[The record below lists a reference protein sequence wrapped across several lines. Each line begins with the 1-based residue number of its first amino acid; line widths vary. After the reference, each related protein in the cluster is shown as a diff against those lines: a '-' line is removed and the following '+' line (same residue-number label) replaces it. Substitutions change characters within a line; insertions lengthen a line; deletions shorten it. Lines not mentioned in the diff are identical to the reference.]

1 MIEIFNYNYNKQTR
15 QRRDQNQQRIKKRRL
30 SLLQDVNPESE
41 FSGLD
46 EYNQLQVERKHT
58 KNILNYF
65 NTFAFYWSLLINCFH
80 VYTLLSSVFW
90 MSNLG
95 YPSNSYLSIEIVIEI
110 FIIVDIILRIV
121 FSKYARKNKFF
132 FMNFILNEVTVQTLF
147 NVLYIISAI
156 PQATILKIIMNN
168 TKYINQN
175 NIQLEDYLSYL
186 FGINVMK
193 LLDLWSFF
201 QKLEFVFIYTQ
212 FRKIIYIKFT
222 KTCLM
227 FFLLIHYVACS
238 WTFVNKVEKNT
249 SAQSGYYFES
259 LDQSGNYDIFN
270 RYILSLQWAIEVLC
284 GNSTNDVVPGTK
296 MEILLAVLMMGVG
309 AFILGAIYANFD
321 TLLYYSNFQD
331 YKQRQLVILMS
342 TLEKTRKFCRYKN
355 LRGMILK
362 NINSYYNHILQ
373 NKNDY
378 KNQLDIIQ
386 LPMSLQVELKLHLN
400 QDLIRNVK
408 LLNLG
413 SPDFILE
420 TMKYLYPKICMKGD
434 IVIWY
439 GEIANEMYFIK
450 KGKVQII
457 TECHS
462 RVIAIQEEGSYF
474 GEIGLLITG
483 KRTCIVQ
490 AIENC
495 IFMCLNKEHF
505 DLIMQQ
511 FPDQKNHL
519 IKVSKQRLLT
529 TKASDLPQD
538 KIIEKVE
545 FLDQKK
551 DDNFQISAV
560 NLFISNLSVNN
571 DNSKKNQNK
580 IGVINNSVV
589 NIDEDNK
596 QQIIDLSIHENNN
609 KQAEN
614 TPNNNNNNNLSI
626 QNSDPQNNN
635 NSNNLNKNI
644 NLNKDKSGYFNSLK
658 LKLYQ
663 NFLRRS
669 LVFKKNLSPHTSKTL
684 CGLKKLSQFQS
695 VWKGI
700 IALVVIYNLIF
711 VPLSIAF
718 SIDLDGWYLTLEYL
732 NFIIYFLD
740 IIFCAFSSQIVKEKI
755 QQKIYSSASKLNQTD
770 IHSQNVDQNQ
780 SQLQALNPNKSGF
793 NSMTQSNIEVNSKQS
808 KAQESHLNY
817 NKMVDNYFKKT
828 IFIVDILSML
838 PIDVMLSLLNV
849 NPILCRVTRL
859 LRLTKIYRL
868 FHLYHVL
875 HNRLQWNQT
884 YLYVKFFIIIAYINH
899 IFACI
904 FYIIA
909 INELGQVSHNL
920 FTNFDSQAIPSR
932 VPLSN
937 EDIWA
942 IYIEFLYYSFNLTS
956 QGSFGTIQAVSLGE
970 RLVQSLVVLCSR
982 IITIF
987 FISQALNSEKMD
999 KTLSNETKSKME
1011 SIRVFLNFKKFPHSI
1026 SSRIYKFY
1034 DFQNIKFKGIDDEE
1048 ILSEL
1053 PNTVQNEIILQ
1064 LFSNVLQKIQT
1075 NQAKDQGVVL
1085 SLMKMMKQKIIPKEE
1100 YVFKKGEIATEM
1112 YFIIEGQA
1120 TVMIEDEFYLKPP
1133 IILAQL
1139 KEGDY
1144 FGEMAIV
1151 DLKISVRGASVIAKT
1166 NLHLATLDIKDFKYV
1181 CNIYPEIHQIIMKL
1195 AEQRKLINQKTIKE
1209 QSNKSIKF
1217 NKDNDNKLHEEE
1229 LITQE
1234 FEKTNPDNLE
1244 EKKIIKPI
1252 DSSQKDQK
1260 NGYLLFQQKVDSNQT
1275 EVLPD
1280 QLQKEENLFTRENN
1294 QTSFQKPLNSQ
1305 HKLVFKPRRSLLG
1318 PQLYNAKEN
1327 TNSFDF
1333 QIESVEDYMSKF
1345 SKNNKKLRTD
1355 QEEINYQLEQD
1366 ILMITKN
1373 ESVGQEENNQNEK
1386 QLQLNNT
1393 LYSSQKQ
1400 EQTNKAKH
1408 EFLKYI
1414 RNQSKKNTF
1423 IQQPKMKTQP
1433 QIQNSNNSEDD
1444 FNMGNLNKNFGQNID
1459 LKGKKKQKSQIFTQ
1473 KDVKQL
1479 FQDDCSIVQ
1488 KDVQGNDF
1496 KQLNNG
1502 AAQSINIIDLV
1513 DADETNFKNN
1523 INASQKDNLSENNS
1537 KIKKEDWTMS
1547 SNTNIQSVN
1556 QYVNN
1561 GEEQKS
1567 LFENLFLLK
1576 GNLKSNNQNE
1586 DEENFLE
1593 KASEKES
1600 NKQNITGTQPNIQD
1614 LNYQD
1619 NKLDVQQ
1626 KNIIINSPF
1635 QNQDEKAILF
1645 AEIEDSH
1652 FKLDDNKNTALSK
1665 DQQNTEQKKNGDYK
1679 INIFLSAQRS
1689 LDKNSDKKSQEDL
1702 NLQQY
1707 ARNYNS
1713 FTLENHENQ
1722 FENIFKQARTMEPSL
1737 NNDKSAID
1745 ASLFQKNSFQERN
1758 KKLFLR
1764 KSQSAENIVLG
1775 LNQESSQLSSQIQQ
1789 SFIKQNPKN
1798 AIFQSERVQPEYNKE
1813 DKVLEDS
1820 SDSNDSSSKS
1830 SIKGEEEQK
1839 SFQIRKSD
1847 LNFKT
1852 SSLILYSSIAA
1863 KGLNSFKPNHFLI
1876 FKRHSLIMVI
1886 VSIYSSIII
1895 PLNIAFEYDFSFKNN
1910 IALLMIEIISTI
1922 ILITFTVQEYRR
1934 NSIKLKK
1941 MKKKRQKGKFID
1953 IYDQYTAMKKV
1964 FQQKFL
1970 INLVIAIPFCLI
1982 FDLSQIDQHRNNIFL
1997 IILSLNRVVC
2007 IYNIYYSIRYYDQSQ
2022 QVYIEI
2028 INKFMIIA
2036 FLNHLNACIWVVI
2049 GKQESDWNQCWF
2061 KRISTTHISQS
2072 ELPNIKISDFSLYL
2086 NALSWAFQIMT
2097 HTTTGDSSAVN
2108 TREEIYSCII
2118 FLCVIVFSISFFAN
2132 ISSLIKIIS
2141 SSLRRDF
2148 IMRYRLVVAFIKKM
2162 GLKQFKPLVE
2172 IYFSFIWETMLGID
2186 ENKFL
2191 KEFPVDLRADIIEF
2205 MYPRVIKY
2213 SIFFNIGPKWK
2224 NEQVKLS
2231 ILRFLT
2237 FEIFMP
2243 NDVLVVAGEVC
2254 KDVYI
2259 ILEGQVECY
2268 NFELFKMLQLNT
2280 GDFFG
2285 ALLNSNLSR
2294 IRQPAY
2300 IKASKICKVGKLSFQ
2315 DFEIIC
2321 SAFPEWFKK
2330 LKEIQNERYLLQ
2342 MKCLKFFNKPR
2353 KFDFKRKS
2361 FGTKVN
2367 NVTPKD
2373 KFKQKTINFKNEE
2386 EYEITEELLKEYKHL
2401 KIQFQLY
2408 DEQNSLSQSGSQEVI
2423 SSSVSSEIQQSEIKS
2438 PENKQQQQQIET
2450 HKSHNLTVNQQERGT
2465 QSNRSQIKPK
2475 INQVVPQIHFNS
2487 IISNSPTTIG
2497 QKQLQTQK
2505 QQQFLDFI
2513 HKKMDLQIED
2523 QENAVNNRLQNQTK
2537 CIMNN
2542 IQSQLNNNLIIVKSK
2557 KLERSQVLNL
2567 PLGEQTPQ
2575 EVFFTGAKSFS
2586 FDKYPE
2592 DDIFLILANLKNVYK
2607 LLKNSNRSIKIFLH
2621 PAGDLKQNLDYIYIT
2636 FVSIYLLYIPI
2647 TIGFMHCCN
2656 INVVIVIEI
2665 LYIIFQIFHILM
2677 QLKTP
2682 PYLNG
2687 SIYADQKYINLLYIQ
2702 QHKHIYDIITI
2713 LPINLII
2720 FTIKYNNIFSN
2731 QAPYVLQILLD
2742 IFRLNSLLNYRYLFY
2757 KFNKLHSSLR
2767 SFSKAFNIIKQIYF
2781 FISITN
2787 LITCL
2792 WSWVNQ
2798 LGSEY
2803 TKDTWMMRFNL
2814 QGESLYIQ
2822 YLYCIF
2828 FVLNTVQSTGY
2839 PQMVITNDLER
2850 GTFIIMVLAGYT
2862 LFAAIIGLQLNQQMS
2877 LDLKLHDLYITM
2889 EKIYNL
2895 IDGSNMPKG
2904 LRQRVDMYFT
2914 YLTETNMNDI
2924 DEITKIKGMIP
2935 ITMYNNILYNQA
2947 KQNLNQFKV
2956 FKDLNNSYLV
2966 RQISRLLKQEI
2977 FLEGDYIIRK
2987 DEFGNRMFFLISGK
3001 VQVVSENDF
3010 QTLKVIN
3017 PGHFFGEISLFTD
3030 NYKRIASV
3038 IATTV
3043 VHVYSIKKADIQPI
3057 FQTFPEFKDYILKQ
3071 ATERLKDTK
3080 QKVQNEEK
3088 RKSIFNNN
3096 FSFQLLDKVQSS
3108 PSTRQ
3113 KLPQFNIQ
3121 NSKKQEKEKPYFN
3134 IIEEEQANQ
3143 FRKQEQ
3149 NQVIIITNQQQKQ
3162 KNKKANEATPK
3173 SQNRQKNNINDKKS
3187 SIGGKKKLTKT
3198 LHLQRKFDED
3208 LEANNQE
3215 VDLLIQNHDQDLSD
3229 IDIDLPN
3236 SIDQESKQIYSAV
3249 ALSNVFNVNKIEILC
3264 SQYKDQSNVNK
3275 RRSRR
3280 RNIFKNNLSEFTEDE
3295 GQNGD
3300 DSSEEILL
3308 SGFSKQEKQDKKNN
3322 DNNKNQMQEFGERIS
3337 FNELVHLNEMD
3348 FRNYPD
3354 LQSRR
3359 RLQQNK
3365 KTERRLSRI
3374 NLKKQIKLSK
3384 QSEMRLQWGMNLEY
3398 N

>member
-1 MIEIFNYNYNKQTR
+1 MIEIFNYNYNKKTR
-15 QRRDQNQQRIKKRRL
+15 QRRDQTLQRTKKRRL

-41 FSGLD
+41 FSGQD
-46 EYNQLQVERKHT
+46 DYNQLQVERKHT

-65 NTFAFYWSLLINCFH
+65 KTFSFYWSLLINCFH

-95 YPSNSYLSIEIVIEI
+95 YPSGPYLSIEIVIEML
-110 FIIVDIILRIV
+110 IIVDIILRII

-168 TKYINQN
+168 TDYINES

-193 LLDLWSFF
+193 LFDLWNFF

-212 FRKIIYIKFT
+212 FRKIIYIKFI

-227 FFLLIHYVACS
+227 FFLVIHYVACS
-238 WTFVNKVEKNT
+238 WTFVNKIEKNT
-249 SAQSGYYFES
+249 QAEPGYYFES
-259 LDQSGNYDIFN
+259 LDESGDYAIFN
-270 RYILSLQWAIEVLC
+270 RYILSLQWAIEIMS

-296 MEILLAVLMMGVG
+296 MEILLSVLMMGVG
-309 AFILGAIYANFD
+309 TFILGAIYANFD

-331 YKQRQLVILMS
+331 YKQRTSQ
-342 TLEKTRKFCRYKN
+342 EKTRKFCRYKN
-355 LRGMILK
+355 LRGMIIK
-362 NINSYYNHILQ
+362 NINNYFNHILQ
-373 NKNDY
+373 SKNDF

-551 DDNFQISAV
+551 EDNLHMSAINV
-560 NLFISNLSVNN
+560 FISNLSVNN
-571 DNSKKNQNK
+571 DSTKKNQNK
-580 IGVINNSVV
+580 TGVISNSVV
-589 NIDEDNK
+589 NNYDDNK
-596 QQIIDLSIHENNN
+596 QQIVDLSIHDSNNR
-609 KQAEN
+609 QGEN
-614 TPNNNNNNNLSI
+614 TPNNNNLSL
-626 QNSDPQNNN
+626 QNSDPLNNNNN
-635 NSNNLNKNI
+635 NSNLNKNGI
-644 NLNKDKSGYFNSLK
+644 LNKDNFNSLK
-658 LKLYQ
+658 LKVYQ
-663 NFLRRS
+663 NFLHRS
-669 LVFKKNLSPHTSKTL
+669 QAFKKNQSSQASKTL
-684 CGLKKLSQFQS
+684 CDFTKTIKLQS
-695 VWKGI
+695 IWKGI
-700 IALVVIYNLIF
+700 ISFVLIYNLIF

-718 SIDLDGWYLTLEYL
+718 SIDFGGWLLTFEYL
-732 NFIIYFLD
+732 NFIIYFMD
-740 IIFCAFSSQIVKEKI
+740 IIYCAYISQIVKKKSS
-755 QQKIYSSASKLNQTD
+755 QNSYSSSSKLNATD
-770 IHSQNVDQNQ
+770 IHSQNVVQNQ
-780 SQLQALNPNKSGF
+780 SQIKVITPNKSGF
-793 NSMTQSNIEVNSKQS
+793 NSMIQSNIEFNSKQS
-808 KAQESHLNY
+808 KTEENRFNFSRV
-817 NKMVDNYFKKT
+817 VDNYFKKST
-828 IFIVDILSML
+828 FIVDILSTV
-838 PIDVMLSLLNV
+838 PFDVMLSLLNV

-859 LRLTKIYRL
+859 LRLARIYRL
-868 FHLYHVL
+868 FDLYNLL
-875 HNRLQWNQT
+875 HNRLQWNKA
-884 YLYVKFFIIIAYINH
+884 YLYFKFFIIVAYVNH
-899 IFACI
+899 IFACV

-909 INELGQVSHNL
+909 INELDKVTHNL

-932 VPLSN
+932 VPLYN

-987 FISQALNSEKMD
+987 FIAEALNSEKMN

-1011 SIRVFLNFKKFPHSI
+1011 SIRVFLHFKKFPHSI
-1026 SSRIYKFY
+1026 SNRIYKFY

-1064 LFSNVLQKIQT
+1064 LFQNVLQKVQT

-1085 SLMKMMKQKIIPKEE
+1085 SLMRMMKQKIIPKDE

-1120 TVMIEDEFYLKPP
+1120 TVMIEDEFYLKPSV
-1133 IILAQL
+1133 ILALL

-1151 DLKISVRGASVIAKT
+1151 DLKLSVRGASVIAKT
-1166 NLHLATLDIKDFKYV
+1166 NLHLASLDFKDFKYV
-1181 CNIYPEIHQIIMKL
+1181 CNMYPEIHKIIQQL
-1195 AEQRKLINQKTIKE
+1195 ADQRKLKNIQKMQE
-1209 QSNKSIKF
+1209 QSNQSIKF
-1217 NKDNDNKLHEEE
+1217 NKDKGNKQNQEENVNDVCL
-1229 LITQE
+1229 
-1234 FEKTNPDNLE
+1234 KTYTEHMKESTLLR
-1244 EKKIIKPI
+1244 PI
-1252 DSSQKDQK
+1252 DQSQKDLRNDFQLFQK
-1260 NGYLLFQQKVDSNQT
+1260 NLNSNQT
-1275 EVLPD
+1275 QVLPD
-1280 QLQKEENLFTRENN
+1280 QIKKEASLITFQNNLAPQQKHFT
-1294 QTSFQKPLNSQ
+1294 SQ
-1305 HKLVFKPRRSLLG
+1305 NELVFKPRKSLLG
-1318 PQLYNAKEN
+1318 PQLYYTKDNI
-1327 TNSFDF
+1327 NSFDY
-1333 QIESVEDYMSKF
+1333 QIESVEDYISKYNK
-1345 SKNNKKLRTD
+1345 SNKNIRKF

-1366 ILMITKN
+1366 ILMITKK
-1373 ESVGQEENNQNEK
+1373 ESEVQEENYQNKNQ
-1386 QLQLNNT
+1386 QQLNNAAH
-1393 LYSSQKQ
+1393 QNQQQ
-1400 EQTNKAKH
+1400 EQNNKAKNQ
-1408 EFLKYI
+1408 FLLYI

-1433 QIQNSNNSEDD
+1433 QIQNNNSEDD
-1444 FNMGNLNKNFGQNID
+1444 FNMAIFNKNIRENIT
-1459 LKGKKKQKSQIFTQ
+1459 LKRKKRQKSQIMIQNDMRQF
-1473 KDVKQL
+1473 
-1479 FQDDCSIVQ
+1479 FQDDYSLVK
-1488 KDVQGNDF
+1488 KDSQGNAF
-1496 KQLNNG
+1496 KQQNKRYS
-1502 AAQSINIIDLV
+1502 QSINIRDLV
-1513 DADETNFKNN
+1513 DVDETNFKNN
-1523 INASQKDNLSENNS
+1523 ITSQQKDNHSDNNW
-1537 KIKKEDWTMS
+1537 KIKKEDWTMN

-1556 QYVNN
+1556 QYHNN
-1561 GEEQKS
+1561 GEEQKY
-1567 LFENLFLLK
+1567 LLENLFYLK
-1576 GNLKSNNQNE
+1576 GNQKSSNQDE
-1586 DEENFLE
+1586 DEENFKENALE
-1593 KASEKES
+1593 KEG
-1600 NKQNITGTQPNIQD
+1600 NKYSMPNTLHKIGG
-1614 LNYQD
+1614 LNEED
-1619 NKLDVQQ
+1619 NKLNSRQQ
-1626 KNIIINSPF
+1626 NILNNYPIN
-1635 QNQDEKAILF
+1635 NQDEKAILF
-1645 AEIEDSH
+1645 GENNDSN
-1652 FKLDDNKNTALSK
+1652 FKSDNNKNTALSK
-1665 DQQNTEQKKNGDYK
+1665 PLNNQQNTEQIKKQDYK

-1689 LDKNSDKKSQEDL
+1689 LDKNSDKKQYEDP
-1702 NLQQY
+1702 NFQQY
-1707 ARNYNS
+1707 VKNFNS
-1713 FTLENHENQ
+1713 FTLENNENQ
-1722 FENIFKQARTMEPSL
+1722 LENIFKQARTMEHSL

-1745 ASLFQKNSFQERN
+1745 SASIFQKNSFQVRN
-1758 KKLFLR
+1758 KRLFGQR
-1764 KSQSAENIVLG
+1764 KSQSAENLVQG
-1775 LNQESSQLSSQIQQ
+1775 LNQEYSLLSQQIQQ
-1789 SFIKQNPKN
+1789 SFTKENRKN
-1798 AIFQSERVQPEYNKE
+1798 TFFQSERVQHEQNKE
-1813 DKVLEDS
+1813 DKVLEES
-1820 SDSNDSSSKS
+1820 LDSNEPSPQS
-1830 SIKGEEEQK
+1830 SIKDDEEQK

-1847 LNFKT
+1847 LDYKT

-1863 KGLNSFKPNHFLI
+1863 KDLNSFKPNHFLI
-1876 FKRHSLIMVI
+1876 FKRHSLIMII
-1886 VSIYSSIII
+1886 VSIYSSVII
-1895 PLNIAFEYDFSFKNN
+1895 PLNIAFEQNFSFRDNF
-1910 IALLMIEIISTI
+1910 ALLTIEIISTI

-1934 NSIKLKK
+1934 NSFKLQK
-1941 MKKKRQKGKFID
+1941 MKKKRLKGKFID
-1953 IYDQYTAMKKV
+1953 IYDQYTAMKKIY
-1964 FQQKFL
+1964 QNKFI
-1970 INLVIAIPFCLI
+1970 INLVIAIPFCLM
-1982 FDLSQIDQHRNNIFL
+1982 FDLAQVDQHRSNIFL
-1997 IILSLNRVVC
+1997 IILSLNRVIC
-2007 IYNIYYSIRYYDQSQ
+2007 IYNIYYSICYYDQNQ
-2022 QVYIEI
+2022 QIYIEI

-2036 FLNHLNACIWVVI
+2036 FLNHLNACIWIII

-2061 KRISTTHISQS
+2061 KRISTTQINQQEPSNFQ
-2072 ELPNIKISDFSLYL
+2072 ISDFSLYL

-2118 FLCVIVFSISFFAN
+2118 FLCAIVFSISFFAN

-2148 IMRYRLVVAFIKKM
+2148 LIKYRLVVAFIKKM

-2172 IYFSFIWETMLGID
+2172 IYFSYIWETMLGID

-2191 KEFPVDLRADIIEF
+2191 KEFPVGLRADIIEY
-2205 MYPRVIKY
+2205 MYPKLLKY
-2213 SIFFNIGPKWK
+2213 SIFFNIGPKWR
-2224 NEQVKLS
+2224 NEQIKLS
-2231 ILRFLT
+2231 VLKFLT

-2243 NDVLVVAGEVC
+2243 NEVIAVAGEVC

-2268 NFELFKMLQLNT
+2268 NFELLKMLTLNS
-2280 GDFFG
+2280 GDFLG
-2285 ALLNSNLSR
+2285 GILNNNLGR
-2294 IRQPAY
+2294 IKQPAY
-2300 IKASKICKVGKLSFQ
+2300 IKASKICKVGKLCFQ
-2315 DFEIIC
+2315 DFDIIC
-2321 SAFPEWFKK
+2321 QAFPEWFRK
-2330 LKEIQNERYLLQ
+2330 LQEIQNERYLLQ
-2342 MKCLKFFNKPR
+2342 MKCLKFFNNPQKIDL
-2353 KFDFKRKS
+2353 KKRFFSNKAI
-2361 FGTKVN
+2361 
-2367 NVTPKD
+2367 PKD
-2373 KFKQKTINFKNEE
+2373 KFKQKITNFKYGGS
-2386 EYEITEELLKEYKHL
+2386 YEITEELLKEYRHL
-2401 KIQFQLY
+2401 KIQFQQY
-2408 DEQNSLSQSGSQEVI
+2408 DESNSFSQSESHGAISSLSSD
-2423 SSSVSSEIQQSEIKS
+2423 IQQSEIKS
-2438 PENKQQQQQIET
+2438 PENRQQQQFES
-2450 HKSHNLTVNQQERGT
+2450 HKSSNLAANQEKGI
-2465 QSNRSQIKPK
+2465 QSNRNEMIKPK
-2475 INQVVPQIHFNS
+2475 INQIVPQINFNS
-2487 IISNSPTTIG
+2487 IIFNSLTPKDV
-2497 QKQLQTQK
+2497 KQQQAQK
-2505 QQQFLDFI
+2505 QQQFLDF
-2513 HKKMDLQIED
+2513 HQKKIED
-2523 QENAVNNRLQNQTK
+2523 QDNIVNQRLQNQNNH
-2537 CIMNN
+2537 IMNN
-2542 IQSQLNNNLIIVKSK
+2542 IQSQLNNNLIIIKSK
-2557 KLERSQVLNL
+2557 KLQRSQVLNL
-2567 PLGEQTPQ
+2567 PLSEQNPQ
-2575 EVFFTGAKSFS
+2575 EIFFTDSKQFN
-2586 FDKYPE
+2586 FDKYP
-2592 DDIFLILANLKNVYK
+2592 DDEIFLILANLKNVYR
-2607 LLKNSNRSIKIFLH
+2607 LLKDSNRNINIFLH

-2636 FVSIYLLYIPI
+2636 IVSIYLLYIPI
-2647 TIGFMHCCN
+2647 TIGFMYCCN

-2665 LYIIFQIFHILM
+2665 IYILCQLSHILI

-2687 SIYADQKYINLLYIQ
+2687 SIYADQKYINQQYIQ
-2702 QHKHIYDIITI
+2702 QQKHIYDVITV
-2713 LPINLII
+2713 LPLNLII
-2720 FTIKYNNIFSN
+2720 FIIKYKNIISN
-2731 QAPYVLQILLD
+2731 QSPYAVQVIFD
-2742 IFRLNSLLNYRYLFY
+2742 IFRLNSLLNYRQLFQ

-2781 FISITN
+2781 FMSIVN

-2798 LGSEY
+2798 LGKEY
-2803 TKDTWMMRFNL
+2803 TNDTWMMSFDL

-2822 YLYCIF
+2822 YLYCVF

-2839 PQMVITNDLER
+2839 PQMVLTNDLER
-2850 GTFIIMVLAGYT
+2850 GTFIIMVLTGYT

-2895 IDGSNMPKG
+2895 IESSNMPKG

-2935 ITMYNNILYNQA
+2935 NTMYNSILYNQA

-3001 VQVVSENDF
+3001 VQVVSENEF

-3017 PGHFFGEISLFTD
+3017 PGHFFGEISLFTE

-3038 IATTV
+3038 IAITV

-3057 FQTFPEFKDYILKQ
+3057 FQCFPEFKEYILKQ
-3071 ATERLKDTK
+3071 ANDRLRDTK

-3096 FSFQLLDKVQSS
+3096 FAIWCLDKNQSS
-3108 PSTRQ
+3108 TDSRQ
-3113 KLPQFNIQ
+3113 KSPKFNVKYSQ
-3121 NSKKQEKEKPYFN
+3121 KEQEKQQFQ
-3134 IIEEEQANQ
+3134 IIEEERSNQ
-3143 FRKQEQ
+3143 IQKQEQ

-3162 KNKKANEATPK
+3162 KNKNNNNSTPK
-3173 SQNRQKNNINDKKS
+3173 SQNRQKNGSQKVNISDKKQT
-3187 SIGGKKKLTKT
+3187 GGKKKLTKT

-3215 VDLLIQNHDQDLSD
+3215 VDQLIQNHDQDLSD
-3229 IDIDLPN
+3229 IDIDLSDN
-3236 SIDQESKQIYSAV
+3236 IDQESKHAYSTV
-3249 ALSNVFNVNKIEILC
+3249 ALSNLFNVNKIEILC
-3264 SQYKDQSNVNK
+3264 SRYKDQSNIK
-3275 RRSRR
+3275 QRR
-3280 RNIFKNNLSEFTEDE
+3280 RNQSIKNNLSEFAEDV

-3300 DSSEEILL
+3300 DSSEKTVVKGE
-3308 SGFSKQEKQDKKNN
+3308 KKEKQDKKSINK
-3322 DNNKNQMQEFGERIS
+3322 NNKQEFGERVS
-3337 FNELVHLNEMD
+3337 FNELVHQNEMD
-3348 FRNYPD
+3348 FRNHPD

-3359 RLQQNK
+3359 RLQQSRKN
-3365 KTERRLSRI
+3365 ERRLSRI